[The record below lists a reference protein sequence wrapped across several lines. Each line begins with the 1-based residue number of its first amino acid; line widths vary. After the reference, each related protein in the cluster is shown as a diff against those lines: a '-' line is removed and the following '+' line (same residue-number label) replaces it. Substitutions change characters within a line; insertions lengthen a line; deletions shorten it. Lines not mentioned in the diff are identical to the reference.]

1 MNKELYDLSYSLRK
15 ARHQKVASVVA
26 AILLAFVAVNLL
38 LNFVIFPNRQLSL
51 SMQGDF
57 KVGDCVMCSPLARNF
72 PRGSIVITQP
82 LERNRKSLARRLIDS
97 VILFITG
104 RQITLDAIEGFV
116 GSNGQIRRVVGVPGD
131 TIYMRDYVLYIQPK
145 GEKYFLTEFEL
156 IRRPYQVFI
165 NTNPA
170 LWDNTVGVSGS
181 FEKYTLESD
190 EYFLLADTRN
200 SSLDSRLWGAVKAA
214 DIKGRVLLT
223 YFPLNH
229 LKIW

>member
-15 ARHQKVASVVA
+15 ARHKKVASIVTIVLA
-26 AILLAFVAVNLL
+26 AFVAVNLL
-38 LNFVIFPNRQLSL
+38 LHFVIFPNRELSL

-57 KVGDCVMCSPLARNF
+57 KVGDCVMCSPLVRNF
-72 PRGSIVITQP
+72 PRGSIVMTRP
-82 LERNRKSLARRLIDS
+82 FAHRRKGPVRALLDA
-97 VILFITG
+97 VILFITA
-104 RQITLDAIEGFV
+104 QQVTLDAIEGFV
-116 GSNGQIRRVVGVPGD
+116 GSNGQIRRVVGIPGD

-156 IRRPYQVFI
+156 VKHPYQVLI

-170 LWDNTVGVSGS
+170 LWDNTIGVSGS
-181 FEKYTLESD
+181 FEKYTLDSD

-200 SSLDSRLWGAVKAA
+200 SSLDSRLWGPVKAA
-214 DIKGRVLLT
+214 EIRARVLLT
-223 YFPLNH
+223 YFPLNR